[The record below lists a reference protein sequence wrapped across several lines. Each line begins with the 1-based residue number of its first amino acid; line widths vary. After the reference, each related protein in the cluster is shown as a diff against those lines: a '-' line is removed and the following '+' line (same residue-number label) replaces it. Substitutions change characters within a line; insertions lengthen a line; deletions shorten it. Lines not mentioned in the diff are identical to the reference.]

1 MTKLTI
7 APDCRNSPKKEF
19 LKTFNESFASGNAT
33 FICSHVSEDITWEIH
48 GDKSI
53 KGKQNFT
60 NEIHAMKHT
69 IADELIIHS
78 IITHGKE
85 ASVNGEIKM
94 GKSIYAFCDVYQF
107 TSAAST
113 QINEF
118 NLTSFKLPGNGQ
130 PKSYFCICPIP
141 INI

>member
-7 APDCRNSPKKEF
+7 APDCGNSPKKAF

-33 FICSHVSEDITWEIH
+33 FICSHVSEDIVWKIH
-48 GDKSI
+48 GDKTI
-53 KGKQNFT
+53 KGKQKFT
-60 NEIHAMKHT
+60 KEIHAMKHN

-94 GKSIYAFCDVYQF
+94 KNFIYAFCDVYRF
-107 TSAAST
+107 TSAASS
-113 QINEF
+113 QIIEI
-118 NLTSFKLPGNGQ
+118 Q
-130 PKSYFCICPIP
+130 SYVIQTAP
-141 INI
+141 

>member
-1 MTKLTI
+1 MTKLTN
-7 APDCRNSPKKEF
+7 APDCGNSPKKKF
-19 LKTFNESFASGNAT
+19 LKTFNESFANGDTT
-33 FICSHVSEDITWEIH
+33 FICSHVSEDIVWEIH

-53 KGKQNFT
+53 KGKQNF
-60 NEIHAMKHT
+60 NKEIHSMKHN

-94 GKSIYAFCDVYQF
+94 GNSKYAFCDVYRF

-113 QINEF
+113 KINEI
-118 NLTSFKLPGNGQ
+118 Q
-130 PKSYFCICPIP
+130 SYVIQTAR
-141 INI
+141 